1 MKKQFLALTALL
13 LTSCG
18 KTTAT
23 DKTSTSH
30 LPDGP
35 IEYRLDYQ
43 KSEDYEIRIEN
54 PSEDSMYSL
63 STIVVFHIDMK
74 NKDKELVS
82 VFFNDHEI
90 TPENNTWTLQI
101 QAPENRLTIKTKS
114 KPTIDENK
122 KKTVTYVT
130 TGENDCT
137 FTYIPR
143 YSEIGST
150 DYHDLYQRDFPIY
163 SLEEKEIQYSFLP
176 GDRIDIYK
184 DSLGKNEYGLLTRFT
199 PAKGSLTYE
208 ENKDRKGFYLTT
220 EDQNLESKQELK
232 NIIYRKQVKELT
244 YSDYNNYKDSE
255 VSIYYS
261 DIEENGKHKVFGAMI
276 L

>member
-18 KTTAT
+18 KTTTT
-23 DKTSTSH
+23 DRTSTS
-30 LPDGP
+30 LPPDGP
-35 IEYRLDYQ
+35 AEYRLDYQ
-43 KSEDYEIRIEN
+43 NTEDYEIRIEN

-63 STIVVFHIDMK
+63 SKIIVFHIDMK

-82 VFFNDHEI
+82 VSFNDHEI

-101 QAPENRLTIKTKS
+101 QAIENRLTVKTKT

-122 KKTVTYVT
+122 EKTVTYVT
-130 TGENDCT
+130 TEENDCT
-137 FTYIPR
+137 FTYLPR
-143 YSEIGST
+143 YSEIEST

-163 SLEEKEIQYSFLP
+163 SLEEKEIQYTFLP

-208 ENKDRKGFYLTT
+208 ESKDRKGFYLTT
-220 EDQNLESKQELK
+220 EDPNLESKQELTD
-232 NIIYRKQVKELT
+232 IIYRKQLKELT
-244 YSDYNNYKDSE
+244 YSDYSNYKDKK

-261 DIEENGKHKVFGAMI
+261 DIEENGKRKVFGAMI
-276 L
+276 S